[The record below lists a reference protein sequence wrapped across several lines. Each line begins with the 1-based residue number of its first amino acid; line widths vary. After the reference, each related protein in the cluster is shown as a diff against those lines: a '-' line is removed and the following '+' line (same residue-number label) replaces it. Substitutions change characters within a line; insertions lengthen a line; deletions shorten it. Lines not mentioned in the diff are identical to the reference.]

1 MSVVYKVRSFL
12 SFDFDTSATPFY
24 PPSLMISLAGLNPEQ
39 REAAET
45 VEGPVLILAGAGSG
59 KTRTVTYRIAHMLT
73 NKKIS
78 GKEILAVSF
87 TNKAAAEMKERVSH
101 LVDSRQR
108 KGTTLCTFH
117 SLGIRIL
124 REDIHHLGYNNLFTI
139 YDQADQMSI
148 VREGLKNYRSSKSY
162 DRGIIMSKIGFLKN
176 QGISADEFVKSK
188 FYDPENN
195 YDGATEYI
203 YHFYQDKLQFYNALD
218 FDDILFLVVKL
229 FKQYPEVAKK
239 YSERFKYIMI
249 DEYQDTNALQFSFI
263 QGLTSTHQNICVVG
277 DDDQSIY
284 GFRGADISNIL
295 NFEKHYLNTKV
306 IKLEENYR
314 STFPILNLA
323 NEVIKLN
330 LNRKDKTM
338 RTSQME
344 GHLPL
349 LWACGEADH
358 EASVVIE
365 EIIKLQSHGI
375 SLSEIAILYRSN
387 TQVPP
392 FEDQLRIGQV
402 PYTII
407 GGQKFYEKKE
417 IKDIIAYL
425 ALIQNTQDELALR
438 RILNVPHR
446 GIGTVTLNKNLEKA
460 LEQKKHL
467 FQILGKEEEHEGIKN
482 FFELI
487 KKYQR
492 VFQEKNLVE
501 AITLLIE
508 ELNYYDFIEKSY
520 DQAKLASRKKD
531 DVKNFILTADRFQD
545 RYQDEAS
552 LKNFVERLLLADSQD
567 AHAPGEGF
575 KKNEVTLMTLHASK
589 GLEFDYV
596 FLVGMEEEL
605 LPHKKT
611 IVENSDIN
619 EERRLCYVGITRAR
633 KKLIMTHAKERKI
646 YGKMIPRF
654 KSRFVVELNECYKE
668 VDRTN
673 FGDMS
678 EEEVKVF
685 KKNFFGGL
693 MDSLKE

>member
-1 MSVVYKVRSFL
+1 
-12 SFDFDTSATPFY
+12 
-24 PPSLMISLAGLNPEQ
+24 MISLDGLNPEQ

-45 VEGPVLILAGAGSG
+45 VAGPVLILAGAGSG

-73 NKKIS
+73 NLKIP
-78 GKEILAVSF
+78 GKNILAVSF

-101 LVDSRQR
+101 LVDSRHR
-108 KGTTLCTFH
+108 KGITLSTFH

-148 VREGLKNYRSSKSY
+148 VREGLKNYRSNKSY
-162 DRGIIMSKIGFLKN
+162 DRGIIMSKIGYLKN
-176 QGISADEFVKSK
+176 QGISADDFPKSK

-195 YDGATEYI
+195 YDGATEYV
-203 YHFYQDKLQFYNALD
+203 YHFYQEKLQFYNALD

-229 FKQYPEVAKK
+229 FKNHPEVATK

-249 DEYQDTNALQFSFI
+249 DEYQDTNSLQFSLI

-277 DDDQSIY
+277 DDDQAIY

-295 NFEKHYLNTKV
+295 NFEKQYEKTKV

-323 NEVIKLN
+323 NQVIKESTQ
-330 LNRKDKTM
+330 RKEKTM

-344 GHLPL
+344 GQLPQV
-349 LWACGEADH
+349 WAAAESDH
-358 EASVVIE
+358 EAAIVAE

-375 SLSEIAILYRSN
+375 ALSEIAILYRSN

-392 FEDQLRIGQV
+392 FEDQLRISQI
-402 PYTII
+402 PYNII

-425 ALIQNTQDELALR
+425 TLIQNSRDELALR
-438 RILNVPHR
+438 RILNVPNR
-446 GIGTVTLNKNLEKA
+446 GIGSVTLNKNLEKA
-460 LEQKKHL
+460 LEQKRHL
-467 FQILGKEEEHEGIKN
+467 FQVLSDEEEHEGIKN
-482 FFELI
+482 FIEII

-492 VFQEKNLVE
+492 VFHEQSLLGAVTNL
-501 AITLLIE
+501 ID
-508 ELNYYDFIEKSY
+508 ELNYYDFIDKSY
-520 DQAKLASRKKD
+520 DQVKLATRKKD
-531 DVKNFILTADRFQD
+531 DVKNFLLTADRFQD
-545 RYQDEAS
+545 RYQEEAT

-567 AHAPGEGF
+567 TQAPGEGF

-589 GLEFDYV
+589 GLEFDNV
-596 FLVGMEEEL
+596 FLAGMEEEL

-633 KKLIMTHAKERKI
+633 KKLIMTYAKERKI

-654 KSRFVVELNECYKE
+654 KSRFVIELVHCYKE
-668 VDRTN
+668 IDRTN

-678 EEEVKVF
+678 EEEVKDF
-685 KKNFFGGL
+685 KKSFFGNL